1 MNRKGFK
8 SILLASLVLAA
19 IGFFAASANAGWW
32 WGAAPAGCCGD
43 GWPQSCDCGSWGGC
57 GACGGGGWYGA
68 HHGAH
73 HGCLSCGC
81 GYGFYSG
88 CGGCSSCYN
97 NWGSSCGGCGSCCG
111 GWSGYGTWTPSS
123 CSTCGT
129 VVSSCGCGGMMT
141 GMGTTTYTGSATM
154 AAPTGPSIPTPA
166 PPATG
171 TIPAPST
178 APSAPGPAPPLS
190 TPSTPASPST
200 PALPS
205 LSTPATPEGG
215 LPLPGG
221 HGASLEQTGA
231 DGCLLTIWVPYEA
244 KVTINGMATKSV
256 GSRRQFVS
264 YGLKPGFSYSYE
276 VVAKIVR
283 EGKELTESKTISL
296 TAGGRDGVAFGFNVI
311 PEGQTA
317 SN

>member
-8 SILLASLVLAA
+8 NVLLAGFALAA
-19 IGFFAASANAGWW
+19 IGFFAASADAGQWW
-32 WGAAPAGCCGD
+32 WGGHSAYAGCGCGGGD

-57 GACGGGGWYGA
+57 GACGGGGWYGV

-97 NWGSSCGGCGSCCG
+97 NWGSSCGGCNSCCG
-111 GWSGYGTWTPSS
+111 AWSGYGTWTPMS
-123 CSTCGT
+123 G
-129 VVSSCGCGGMMT
+129 CGCGGMTT
-141 GMGTTTYTGSATM
+141 GTVNVNPGTVPSPPVAPSA
-154 AAPTGPSIPTPA
+154 PTPA
-166 PPATG
+166 PATGTVPAAPATG
-171 TIPAPST
+171 TTPTPT
-178 APSAPGPAPPLS
+178 PTPSA
-190 TPSTPASPST
+190 

-205 LSTPATPEGG
+205 LSTPAPSDGG
-215 LPLPGG
+215 LPIPSG
-221 HGASLEQTGA
+221 HGASLEEMGT
-231 DGCLLTIWVPYEA
+231 DGCLLTVWVPYEA

-264 YGLKPGFSYSYE
+264 YGLKPGLTYTYE
-276 VVAKIVR
+276 VVAKVVR
-283 EGKELTESKTISL
+283 EGKELTDSKTISL

-311 PEGQTA
+311 PEGVAA

>member
-8 SILLASLVLAA
+8 NVLLAGFALAA
-19 IGFFAASANAGWW
+19 IGFFAASADAHLW
-32 WGAAPAGCCGD
+32 WGGNSAYAGCGCGGGD

-57 GACGGGGWYGA
+57 GACGGGGWYGV

-97 NWGSSCGGCGSCCG
+97 NWGSSCGGCNSCCG
-111 GWSGYGTWTPSS
+111 AWSGYGTWTPM
-123 CSTCGT
+123 
-129 VVSSCGCGGMMT
+129 SSCGCGCG
-141 GMGTTTYTGSATM
+141 GTTTGTVNVSPGTVPSPPVAPSA
-154 AAPTGPSIPTPA
+154 PTPA
-166 PPATG
+166 PATGTGTGTGTAPATG
-171 TIPAPST
+171 AAPAA
-178 APSAPGPAPPLS
+178 APSAPALPPLS
-190 TPSTPASPST
+190 TPASPD
-200 PALPS
+200 
-205 LSTPATPEGG
+205 GG
-215 LPLPGG
+215 LPIPSG
-221 HGASLEQTGA
+221 HGASLEEIGA
-231 DGCLLTIWVPYEA
+231 DGCLLTVWVPYEA

-264 YGLKPGFSYSYE
+264 YGLKPGLTYTYE
-276 VVAKIVR
+276 VVAKVVR
-283 EGKELTESKTISL
+283 EGKEMTESKTISL

>member
-8 SILLASLVLAA
+8 SVLLAGLALAA
-19 IGFFAASANAGWW
+19 IGVFAAAADAHW
-32 WGAAPAGCCGD
+32 WGGQPYGCGGD

-57 GACGGGGWYGA
+57 GACGGGGWYGM

-97 NWGSSCGGCGSCCG
+97 NWGSSCGGCNSCGG
-111 GWSGYGTWTPSS
+111 GWSGYGSWSPMG
-123 CSTCGT
+123 CSTCGA
-129 VVSSCGCGGMMT
+129 VVSSCGCGGMTT
-141 GMGTTTYTGSATM
+141 GMGTMSYTGSTAVPSPPV
-154 AAPTGPSIPTPA
+154 APTVPT
-166 PPATG
+166 PATG
-171 TIPAPST
+171 TTP
-178 APSAPGPAPPLS
+178 APSAPAP
-190 TPSTPASPST
+190 TPP
-200 PALPS
+200 
-205 LSTPATPEGG
+205 LSTPATPALPPLGTPATPDGGG

-244 KVTINGMATKSV
+244 KVTINGMPTKSV

>member
-8 SILLASLVLAA
+8 NMLLAGVALAA
-19 IGFFAASANAGWW
+19 IGFCATAADAHW

-57 GACGGGGWYGA
+57 GACGGGGWYGV

-97 NWGSSCGGCGSCCG
+97 NWSSNCGGCNSCSG
-111 GWSGYGTWTPSS
+111 GWSGYGSWSPMG
-123 CSTCGT
+123 CSTCGG
-129 VVSSCGCGGMMT
+129 VMT
-141 GMGTTTYTGSATM
+141 GSGTFSGTLSGTGTIAP
-154 AAPTGPSIPTPA
+154 APTGPSIPTPA
-166 PPATG
+166 AAPAAG
-171 TIPAPST
+171 T
-178 APSAPGPAPPLS
+178 APAAPTPPLS
-190 TPSTPASPST
+190 TPAA

-205 LSTPATPEGG
+205 TSTPATPEGG
-215 LPLPGG
+215 LPIPGG
-221 HGASLEQTGA
+221 HGASLEETGA
-231 DGCLLTIWVPYEA
+231 DGCLLTVWVPYEA
-244 KVTINGMATKSV
+244 KVSINGMATKSV

-264 YGLKPGFSYSYE
+264 YGLKPGFTYTYE
-276 VVAKIVR
+276 VVAKLVR